1 MANVGEDERMGDHH
15 TIHHIAKVQ
24 LVCRECDP
32 EERAELQVT
41 SIVGSQQLLC
51 GHSFLTLVWKAFCL
65 LLASCLS
72 VSEPLQLP
80 SVVLSHTPNHVEA
93 QTTED

>member
-1 MANVGEDERMGDHH
+1 MANVGEDERMGDHQ

-32 EERAELQVT
+32 EGRAEQVT
-41 SIVGSQQLLC
+41 SIVRSQQLLC
-51 GHSFLTLVWKAFCL
+51 GHPFLTLVWKAFCL
-65 LLASCLS
+65 LRASCLS

-80 SVVLSHTPNHVEA
+80 SVVLSHTPNRVEA
-93 QTTED
+93 PTTED